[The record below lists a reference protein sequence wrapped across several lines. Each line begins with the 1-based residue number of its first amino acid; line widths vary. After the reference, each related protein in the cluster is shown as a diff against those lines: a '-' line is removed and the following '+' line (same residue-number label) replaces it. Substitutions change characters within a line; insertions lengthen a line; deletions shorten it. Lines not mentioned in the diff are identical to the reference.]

1 MSLFAL
7 QNLSTRLHHRTTT
20 TVLGRVSSY
29 YFLNIAQPHCVTIY
43 RKQAGLWAAGD
54 VERARN
60 FPDSD
65 KLSKMEKLDKL
76 DKQDKLDKLE
86 KLEKSEHAQM
96 LSKLRDVMVLDG
108 EYFMDNGD
116 MVCRVLLR

>member
-1 MSLFAL
+1 MPHSC
-7 QNLSTRLHHRTTT
+7 ST
-20 TVLGRVSSY
+20 V
-29 YFLNIAQPHCVTIY
+29 FFFF
-43 RKQAGLWAAGD
+43 RKQAGLWATGD

-86 KLEKSEHAQM
+86 KMEKSEHAQM
-96 LSKLRDVMVLDG
+96 LSKIRDVMVLDSK
-108 EYFMDNGD
+108 EYEYYMEDEA
-116 MVCRVLLR
+116 MVCEHLLT